1 MPKTTKNLSRIL
13 MILMVL
19 QPLMDVLSFFMAQA
33 GMSNLPTLALRMGV
47 LGAAVLYGFL
57 LSDRKKVY
65 LMTGGA
71 LAAFW
76 GLHVGCCLAV
86 GYQNP
91 FADFTNYVRVV
102 QIVLYTLCFITFLRQ
117 GQGVY
122 QTVLLGICVNL
133 GIIALVMLLSTL
145 TGTDPHTYR
154 GGFGVMG
161 WFSTTN
167 SQASIISACT
177 PVALMFAMLYE
188 GRAKYP
194 LMVLVTAVCDLML
207 FFNGTRLAFATLL
220 GCAVALPVV
229 MLICRRRE
237 WVKFGIL
244 LLGAVICVGCVK
256 MSPMYLVRTNYTAA
270 MDEKQGWAD
279 TKIQWAEESMAQEEA
294 EEDVSA
300 DPDSEVSKEK
310 RERDAIRRLT
320 PVYEWCAENIVDRFG
335 VERVIRKYNF
345 SSDVANITAARQQKI
360 FFCQM
365 LQEDLPVTAKIF
377 GMELGLMTHK
387 GEVYDVENDFYGIY
401 FLYGAVG
408 FVLLLAFVGYFLVML
423 LRCFVKDPKHFLT
436 PMVGAV
442 CIGLGIDLIYCCFTA
457 GVLRR
462 PNASFYLSV
471 LLALCY
477 YLSVCRTESKAAPVQ
492 PNVDGEE
499 RV

>member
-1 MPKTTKNLSRIL
+1 MPKTTKNLPWVL

-47 LGAAVLYGFL
+47 LGAAVIYGFL

-65 LMTGGA
+65 LITGGV

-76 GLHVGCCLAV
+76 VVHGVCCFAV
-86 GYQNP
+86 GYQDP
-91 FADFTNYVRVV
+91 FADLTNYVRVV

-117 GQGVY
+117 GEGVY
-122 QTVLLGICVNL
+122 RTVLIGICVNL
-133 GIIALVMLLSTL
+133 GIIALVMLLSTV

-154 GGFGVMG
+154 GGFGVLG

-177 PVALMFAMLYE
+177 PVAMMFALLYE

-194 LMVLVTAVCDLML
+194 LMVLTTAACDLML

-229 MLICRRRE
+229 MLICRRKP

-256 MSPMYLVRTNYTAA
+256 MSPMYLVRANYSVA

-294 EEDVSA
+294 EA
-300 DPDSEVSKEK
+300 DSKPAVDSEEAKLK

-345 SSDVANITAARQQKI
+345 SSDVTNITATRQQKI
-360 FFCQM
+360 YFCQM

-377 GMELGLMTHK
+377 GIELGMMTHK
-387 GEVYDVENDFYGIY
+387 GQVYDVENDFYGIY

-408 FVLLLAFVGYFLVML
+408 FVLLLGFVGYFLLLL
-423 LRCFVKDPKHFLT
+423 LRRFVKDPKHFLT
-436 PMVGAV
+436 PMMGAV
-442 CIGLGIDLIYCCFTA
+442 CMGLGIDLIYCCFTA

-477 YLSVCRTESKAAPVQ
+477 YLSVCRTGKRSVTG
-492 PNVDGEE
+492 DGEE
-499 RV
+499 KA